1 MSSTTGFAINGRFL
15 TQRVTGVQRY
25 ARNVVAAI
33 DAALVERGQAAA
45 IIGPRRVDDPGFQA
59 LPLTRTGRLSGH
71 GWEQLELPI
80 SFSGPLLNLCNT
92 APLAK
97 GEQIICIHDANVFTA
112 PGSYGRAFRELY
124 TRLQPLLVRRAARIA
139 TVSQASARQLA
150 RYLPI
155 RADEIAVLP
164 NGHEH
169 ALAWRPERAETA
181 PLLLADRAGRRFVL
195 ALGSRARHK
204 NLKLLIDIAPQ
215 LADNDID
222 VLIAGGEGDIFAPE
236 ALRAAP
242 NVHLLGRLL
251 DDDLAYL
258 MDRALCLAFPSL
270 TEGFGLPIVEAMARG
285 CPVVSSDCASMPE
298 VCGDA
303 ALLAAPTQPEAWISS
318 IMTLARSPGLREELS
333 GKGREQVASFSWAQT
348 GAGYL
353 DLLRQPAAS
362 LAGRAAN
369 LSRPPHIAVVIA
381 TRGRPDVVSRTVRHL
396 LAQQS
401 LKPTDVIVSCCSRE
415 DAGDLVGTSDATVVT
430 GPAGLAAQRN
440 TALARLPPGTEIVVF
455 FDDDFVAH
463 RDWLA
468 RAAEAFRDDVDVAA
482 LTGRVLADGATG
494 PGIGFEEASRLVEH
508 VPRSDWSWIDSYSP
522 YGCNMA
528 FRVSQL
534 GDLRFDE
541 RLVLYGWLEDR
552 DFGAALARKGGRV
565 AKSAELVGVHMGV
578 KSGRIAGDRLGY
590 SQVVN
595 PLYMLRKGT
604 MTLPQVAGQLF
615 RNMASNIGKAA
626 WPEPFIDRR
635 GRLRGNVLA
644 IADVLRGHVQPERA
658 ASITLGSERA

>member
-1 MSSTTGFAINGRFL
+1 MTSSSDFAINGRFL

-25 ARNVVAAI
+25 ARNVVAAM
-33 DAALVERGQAAA
+33 DATLGERGQVAT
-45 IIGPRRVDDPGFQA
+45 IIAPPGADDPRLQA
-59 LPLTRTGRLSGH
+59 LPLLRAGRFSGH
-71 GWEQLELPI
+71 GWEQLELPATA
-80 SFSGPLLNLCNT
+80 FGPLLNLCNT

-97 GEQIICIHDANVFTA
+97 REQIICIHDANVFTA
-112 PGSYGRAFRELY
+112 SGSYGRAFRELY

-139 TVSQASARQLA
+139 TVSHASARQLA

-155 RADEIAVLP
+155 RADQIAVLP

-169 ALAWRPERAETA
+169 ALTWCPERAETA
-181 PLLLADRAGRRFVL
+181 PALLASRAGRRFVL

-204 NLKLLIDIAPQ
+204 NLGLLIDIAPR
-215 LADNDID
+215 LAESGID
-222 VLIAGGEGDIFAPE
+222 VLIAGGEGDIFAPD
-236 ALRAAP
+236 ALRAVP
-242 NVHLLGRLL
+242 NVHHLGRLS

-258 MDRALCLAFPSL
+258 MDRALCLVFPSL
-270 TEGFGLPIVEAMARG
+270 AEGFGLPIVEAMARG
-285 CPVVSSDCASMPE
+285 CPVVASDCASMPE
-298 VCGDA
+298 VCGNA
-303 ALLAAPTQPEAWISS
+303 ALLAGPTQPDAWTRQI
-318 IMTLARSPGLREELS
+318 LALAGSPDLRTELS
-333 GKGREQVASFSWAQT
+333 EKGREQVATFSWAQT
-348 GAGYL
+348 GAGYIE
-353 DLLRQPAAS
+353 LLRQPAAS
-362 LAGRAAN
+362 LTGRAAN
-369 LSRPPHIAVVIA
+369 LPRRPRVAVVIA
-381 TRGRPDVVSRTVRHL
+381 TRGRPDVVSLTVRHL
-396 LAQQS
+396 LAHQS
-401 LKPTDVIVSCCSRE
+401 LKPDEVIVSCCARQ
-415 DAGDLVGTSDATVVT
+415 DAGDLARHPDVTVVT
-430 GPAGLAAQRN
+430 GPPGLAAQRN
-440 TALARLPPGTEIVVF
+440 TGLAQLPPDVEIVVF

-468 RAAEAFRDDVDVAA
+468 RAAETFRDDVEVVA
-482 LTGRVLADGATG
+482 LTGRVLEDGVTG
-494 PGIGFEEASRLVEH
+494 PGIRFEDASRLVEH
-508 VPRSDWSWIDSYSP
+508 VPLSDWSWIDSYSP

-528 FRVSQL
+528 FRLSQL

-552 DFGAALARKGGRV
+552 DFGATLAKKGGRI

-626 WPEPFIDRR
+626 WPEPFVDRR

-644 IADVLRGHVQPERA
+644 IADVLRGRIQPERA
-658 ASITLGSERA
+658 ASITLGSEKT

>member
-1 MSSTTGFAINGRFL
+1 MSSSAGFAINGRFL

-33 DAALVERGQAAA
+33 DASLEERGQAAT
-45 IIGPRRVDDPGFQA
+45 IIAPRRADDPGLPA
-59 LPLTRTGRLSGH
+59 LPLVRAGHLSGH
-71 GWEQLELPI
+71 GWEQFELPI
-80 SFSGPLLNLCNT
+80 AASGQLLNLCNT

-97 GEQIICIHDANVFTA
+97 SEQIVCIHDANVFTA
-112 PGSYGRAFRELY
+112 PGSYGPAFRALY

-139 TVSQASARQLA
+139 TVSHASARQLA
-150 RYLPI
+150 RHLPI
-155 RADEIAVLP
+155 RADQIAVLP

-181 PLLLADRAGRRFVL
+181 PALLASRAGRRFVL

-204 NLKLLIDIAPQ
+204 NLGLLIDIAPR
-215 LADNDID
+215 LGESGID
-222 VLIAGGEGDIFAPE
+222 VLIAGGEGDVFAPE
-236 ALRAAP
+236 VLRAVP
-242 NVHLLGRLL
+242 NVQHLGRLS

-270 TEGFGLPIVEAMARG
+270 AEGFGLPIVEAMARG
-285 CPVVSSDCASMPE
+285 CPVVASDCASMPE
-298 VCGDA
+298 VCGNA
-303 ALLAAPTQPEAWISS
+303 ALLAAPTQPEAWTRQIL
-318 IMTLARSPGLREELS
+318 TLAGSSELREELS

-353 DLLRQPAAS
+353 ELLSRPAAS
-362 LAGRAAN
+362 LTRRAGN
-369 LSRPPHIAVVIA
+369 LSRRPRVAVVIA
-381 TRGRPDVVSRTVRHL
+381 TRGRPDVVSLTVRHL
-396 LAQQS
+396 LAHQS
-401 LKPTDVIVSCCSRE
+401 LKPDSVIVSCCSRQ
-415 DAGDLVGTSDATVVT
+415 DAGDLARHPGVTVVT
-430 GPAGLAAQRN
+430 GPPGLAAQRN
-440 TALARLPPGTEIVVF
+440 TGLAQLQAGTEIVVF

-468 RAAEAFRDDVDVAA
+468 RAAETFRDDVDVVA
-482 LTGRVLADGATG
+482 LTGRVLADGVTG
-494 PGIGFEEASRLVEH
+494 PGIRFEDACRLVEH
-508 VPRSDWSWIDSYSP
+508 VPLSAWSWIDSYSP

-528 FRVSQL
+528 FRLSQL

-552 DFGAALARKGGRV
+552 DFGAALAKKGGRI
-565 AKSAELVGVHMGV
+565 AKSAELVGVHMGI

-644 IADVLRGHVQPERA
+644 IADVIRGRIQPERA
-658 ASITLGSERA
+658 ASITLGSERT